1 MNWLDILLLCL
12 AGLGL
17 VKGLFDGV
25 IRQVVSLIALVAAI
39 FCCAQVADWLRGY
52 ILQLDWLPE
61 YGVTVLSYLL
71 GFMLIIGVLK
81 LVGDAMSK
89 LIGVTPLSILNHLLG
104 GLFGLMFMMFF
115 LSLTLNVM
123 EYIDRGSLLI
133 PREAKVESKFYYSIK
148 EIVPTIFPTNL
159 FSKMQVDKWTKERVD
174 KTIIP

>member
-17 VKGLFDGV
+17 VKGLFDGG

-89 LIGVTPLSILNHLLG
+89 LIGVTPLSSLNHLLG
-104 GLFGLMFMMFF
+104 G
-115 LSLTLNVM
+115 
-123 EYIDRGSLLI
+123 
-133 PREAKVESKFYYSIK
+133 
-148 EIVPTIFPTNL
+148 
-159 FSKMQVDKWTKERVD
+159 
-174 KTIIP
+174 